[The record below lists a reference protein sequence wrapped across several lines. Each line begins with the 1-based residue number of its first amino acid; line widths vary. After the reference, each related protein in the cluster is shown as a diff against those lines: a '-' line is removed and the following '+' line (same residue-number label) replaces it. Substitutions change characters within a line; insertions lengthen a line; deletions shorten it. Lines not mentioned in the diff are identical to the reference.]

1 MPDHSQPPTPPADG
15 RLDQDRPDT
24 IRLSVAEATALGSRA
39 LRSLGFADDDTRIIV
54 DQLIDNALCGY
65 PFASLPRILAIAQD
79 AKTRRPRQ
87 PVQVVH
93 DTPVS
98 ALLDGGNNVGYVAVY
113 RAAQIAIEKARDRQ
127 FAVVGVYNS
136 YYSGRN
142 AYYMELIARA
152 GLVGIH
158 LASAQPHV
166 VPPGGTRPALGT
178 NPLCFGFPASH
189 GPVIVDLG
197 TAAIQWGEVLLHAQL
212 GVPLPEGVGLDQ
224 EGRPTRD
231 AGEALLGGVL
241 PFGGHKG
248 YALSFAV
255 QTMGLLAGAALA
267 RGQVQD
273 YGFLFI
279 AFDPGLLV
287 PAEQFSRQVSEL
299 VECLKATPRQP
310 DVEETRIPS
319 ERAFRERER
328 RRVEGIVVERK
339 VVEALNGLTVS

>member
-1 MPDHSQPPTPPADG
+1 MSEHPASTHPSDGTP
-15 RLDQDRPDT
+15 LDRETPDT

-39 LRSLGFADDDTRIIV
+39 LRGLGLPDDDIRIIV

-65 PFASLPRILAIAQD
+65 PFASLPRILAMAQD

-113 RAAQIAIEKARDRQ
+113 RAAQIAIDKARARQ

-142 AYYMELIARA
+142 AYYVEMLTRA

-178 NPLCFGFPASH
+178 NPICFGFPAEH

-197 TAAIQWGEVLLHAQL
+197 TASVQWGEVLLHAQL
-212 GVPLPEGVGLDQ
+212 GLPLPEGVGLDQ
-224 EGRPTRD
+224 EGRQTRD
-231 AGEALLGGVL
+231 AEEARRGGVL

-279 AFDPGLLV
+279 VFDPGLLI
-287 PAEQFSRQVSEL
+287 PAEQFTRQVSEL
-299 VECLKATPRQP
+299 VERLKATPRQP
-310 DVEETRIPS
+310 GVEEIRIPS

-328 RRVEGIVVERK
+328 RRLEGIVVERE
-339 VVEALNGLTVS
+339 VVDALNGLAAS